1 MASIK
6 SKFLWENGIRLQD
19 AWKAFAPDRI
29 LQKLNSTPSFFD
41 VFSNAKKAGNW
52 IELLETFNS
61 AFEASQLGKQ
71 LENEAKEHLLIELFN
86 DQLMAT
92 GYQELPRRGQKPV
105 RIDPDAFDL
114 NEPDWEFETIEALG
128 LKHNRLRITDHFKFK
143 SQVAA
148 NSKASGTKLEIE
160 NAIGQLLAEG
170 IDPVKL
176 PHKTSYNLI
185 LAKLNAEYIPG
196 NGLSPANV
204 AKAIVR
210 QCGKKAFNN

>member
-1 MASIK
+1 MGAS
-6 SKFLWENGIRLQD
+6 
-19 AWKAFAPDRI
+19 
-29 LQKLNSTPSFFD
+29 KLS
-41 VFSNAKKAGNW
+41 
-52 IELLETFNS
+52 
-61 AFEASQLGKQ
+61 KQ
-71 LENEAKEHLLIELFN
+71 LENDAKEHLLIELFN
-86 DQLMAT
+86 DQLTAT

-128 LKHNRLRITDHFKFK
+128 LKHNRLRITDHLKFK
-143 SQVAA
+143 SQIFA
-148 NSKASGTKLEIE
+148 NSKANSTKLEIE
-160 NAIGQLLAEG
+160 NAIDQLLAEG

-185 LAKLNAEYIPG
+185 LEKLNAEYIPG

-210 QCGKKAFNN
+210 KCGKKAFKN